1 MKRNLFRTQ
10 LLAVCVL
17 LPAFHL
23 SAQTN
28 IQTAKLMTFQ
38 VNQDELVITPQAIP
52 GSHAELVR
60 QTSGVKIDVSTRDL
74 PAGAYTNWWVI
85 FNRPGECDGPCDF
98 PDVFFNPA
106 TAASV
111 LWATGGIVDASGQ
124 ANFQAE
130 LPVGVTPAGDGQ
142 LILGN
147 GLLDAHGAEV
157 HYIIKTHGAVQ
168 GDPDLQFRQVSSI
181 YGACSDLD
189 ASGNHP
195 VDPDPVA
202 RVYECWDPQ
211 FTAFPPAE

>member
-10 LLAVCVL
+10 LLAISVL
-17 LPAFHL
+17 LPAIQL

-74 PAGAYTNWWVI
+74 PAGAYTNWWVV
-85 FNRPGECDGPCDF
+85 FNNPGACVGPCDI
-98 PDVFFNPA
+98 PDVFSNPA
-106 TAASV
+106 SVASV

-130 LPVGVTPAGDGQ
+130 LPVGVFPGQ
-142 LILGN
+142 VILGN
-147 GLLDAHGAEV
+147 GLLDAYGAEV
-157 HYIIKTHGAVQ
+157 HYILKTHGPVQ
-168 GDPDLQFRQVSSI
+168 EDADVLLRQVSTI
-181 YGACSDLD
+181 FGACSDLD
-189 ASGNHP
+189 GSGNHP
-195 VDPDPVA
+195 VDPDPA
-202 RVYECWDPQ
+202 FRVYECWDPQ
-211 FTAFPPAE
+211 FTAFPAP